1 MSRWSKAS
9 HRNCAIF
16 SFSLIA
22 LLLAPALA
30 LSATVKLAWDLNNP
44 KPGGYRVYQRTQNQ
58 SYNFNKPVWTGSKPP
73 AIVKNLKNGTNYYF
87 VVKAYKGKLTGPPS
101 NEVAFSSATSIKLPA
116 NKVAI
121 VATAGS
127 GGSVS
132 PSGTVVFNKNTWKKI
147 LIKPKAGYIVSDV
160 VVDGKSVG
168 AVAQYLFKKVTAN
181 HTLSAT
187 FAPKNGSSNGGQVSA
202 GGGQVKSIPGTIQ
215 AEDYDKGR
223 EGVAYHDTTKA
234 NLGKKYRQDGVDI
247 WQNKSGFYVGA
258 MANREWLQYTVNVKA
273 TGTYSIDLRVATK
286 QKGCK
291 VRILSG
297 GKKLVGPITLPNTG
311 SPSKWATVMTTA
323 RLKAGKNVLRLIVDR
338 GGFNLD
344 RIDIDPI
351 GSNDSGLGNSG
362 SRQQPYGGRPIRLPG
377 EIEAERYDK
386 GGEGIAYHDTN
397 KDNKGRKFRQDGV
410 DIWQTK
416 GGFYTG
422 ANVSG
427 EWLEY
432 TVNAAYTGNYKV
444 NFRVAAAKSGSKVRL
459 KLDGKAITGV
469 IPIPKTGAANKWRT
483 VSKTARF
490 TKGQHVLRVEFVT
503 GGFNLDWI
511 DIN

>member
-1 MSRWSKAS
+1 LT
-9 HRNCAIF
+9 F
-16 SFSLIA
+16 IA
-22 LLLAPALA
+22 LLLAPALV
-30 LSATVKLAWDLNNP
+30 LSANVKLAWDLNTP
-44 KPGGYRVYQRTQNQ
+44 KPTGYRIYQRAQNQ

-73 AIVKNLKNGTNYYF
+73 AIVKNLKNGTTYYF
-87 VVKAYKGKLTGPPS
+87 VVKAYKGKLIGPPS

-127 GGSVS
+127 GGSVA

-147 LIKPKAGYIVSDV
+147 LIKPKAGYIVADV

-168 AVAQYLFKKVTAN
+168 AVTQYLFKKVTAN
-181 HTLSAT
+181 HTISAT
-187 FAPKNGSSNGGQVSA
+187 FASKNSSSNGGQASA
-202 GGGQVKSIPGTIQ
+202 STGGKVKSVPGTIQ
-215 AEDYDKGR
+215 AEDYDKGG
-223 EGVAYHDTTKA
+223 EGAAYHDTTRA

-247 WQNKSGFYVGA
+247 WQNKGGFYVGA
-258 MANREWLQYTVNVKA
+258 MANREWLQYTVNVKT
-273 TGTYSIDLRVATK
+273 TGTYSLDLRVATK

-311 SPSKWATVMTTA
+311 SPSKWATVMTTV
-323 RLKAGKNVLRLIVDR
+323 RLKAGKNVLRLFVDR

-344 RIDIDPI
+344 RIDIEPI
-351 GSNDSGLGNSG
+351 GSNDSGLANSG
-362 SRQQPYGGRPIRLPG
+362 SGTTGGSNGRQQPYDGRPIRLPG
-377 EIEAERYDK
+377 TVEAERYDK
-386 GGEGIAYHDTN
+386 GGEGVAYHDTTR
-397 KDNKGRKFRQDGV
+397 DNRGRKFRQDGV

-422 ANVSG
+422 ANISG

-432 TVNAAYTGNYKV
+432 TVNAAYTGTYKV
-444 NFRVAAAKSGSKVRL
+444 NFRVATAQSGRKIRL
-459 KLDGKAITGV
+459 KLDGKAITGA

-483 VSKTARF
+483 VSKVARF
-490 TKGQHVLRVEFVT
+490 TKGQHVLRVEFVA